1 MMTQAEMNELATKY
15 AYDIITCP
23 GSPDV
28 QTAIELWQDD
38 NIGVEEGV
46 SVWEP
51 FERYEACELLGLL
64 RDFEDAFLNFVKEIL
79 DK

>member
-1 MMTQAEMNELATKY
+1 MTQAEMSELATKY

-28 QTAIELWQDD
+28 QTAIELWQRD

-46 SVWEP
+46 NVWKP
-51 FERYEACELLGLL
+51 FETYEAWELLDLL
-64 RDFEDAFLNFVKEIL
+64 SDFEAAFLNFAKEIPE
-79 DK
+79 K